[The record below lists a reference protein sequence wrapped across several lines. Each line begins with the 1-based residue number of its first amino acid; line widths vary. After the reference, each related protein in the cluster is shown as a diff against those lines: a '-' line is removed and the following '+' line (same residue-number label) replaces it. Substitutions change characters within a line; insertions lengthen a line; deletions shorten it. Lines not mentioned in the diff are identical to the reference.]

1 VKIYSSNY
9 RSGFM
14 NLKQVHLPENAVL
27 STSFTLMDTSEEQV
41 FLYLENHGITSPFGD
56 LYISDANARS
66 FSLSLGNVIKG

>member
-1 VKIYSSNY
+1 
-9 RSGFM
+9 M

-56 LYISDANARS
+56 LYISDANARY